1 MPTPTKTK
9 KTAPAPA
16 QEPPAA
22 YIEAQVM
29 GREINPEFLVLR
41 VPDAELGWRRARLR
55 VPKRL
60 IHCFKKTST
69 IRVRPT
75 DDPMTFEPFPSIL

>member
-1 MPTPTKTK
+1 MPTPAKTK
-9 KTAPAPA
+9 KTAPATA
-16 QEPPAA
+16 QEPPAP
-22 YIEAQVM
+22 YIEAQVV
-29 GREINPEFLVLR
+29 GREINPLFLVLR

>member
-1 MPTPTKTK
+1 MPTPAKTK